1 MNKPDPQKVIYLKAN
16 QRRVPGKQSRQ
27 KQTAVQPTWQAHQ
40 SDQALDAW
48 GVALR
53 ALKEQGHDYLS
64 SAP

>member
-1 MNKPDPQKVIYLKAN
+1 MNKPDPQKVIFLKAN
-16 QRRVPGKQSRQ
+16 QRRVPGTRSRR
-27 KQTAVQPTWQAHQ
+27 KQTAVQPQWEAHQ
-40 SDQALDAW
+40 SDQVLDAW